1 MRVRHRKALCRD
13 KSGACF
19 RGFLRCSRYSSYR
32 REKLSKTGEF
42 YLHYLARMQSS
53 CLVVFVRRCL
63 SYRARRFESAWY
75 SVFCACAARR
85 LFCAR
90 CAFRS
95 ASGALV
101 MRITLHSSCAVG
113 IDTVCVASALA
124 NAARFGNPCI
134 ALHVAGRRRLKF
146 YVRRLTPHLAPPLEI
161 SCEVVCASF
170 DAIAKHPRITCFARV
185 IEHSKTEV

>member
-19 RGFLRCSRYSSYR
+19 RGFLRCSRYSSCG

-53 CLVVFVRRCL
+53 CLAVFVRRCL
-63 SYRARRFESAWY
+63 SYRARRFK
-75 SVFCACAARR
+75 FCTAFSILHMCRLMFVLRALRVLLGVQCSRFAPPALGYCVLCLRR
-85 LFCAR
+85 A
-90 CAFRS
+90 
-95 ASGALV
+95 
-101 MRITLHSSCAVG
+101 TLR
-113 IDTVCVASALA
+113 VASYVVWHSHLE
-124 NAARFGNPCI
+124 
-134 ALHVAGRRRLKF
+134 F
-146 YVRRLTPHLAPPLEI
+146 YVRRLASHLASSLEI

-185 IEHSKTEV
+185 IERSKTEV